1 MIDFRYHLVSLVSVF
16 LALAVGIVLG
26 AGPLKDAI
34 GQTITED
41 AASLRQQTASLR
53 SQLDTASSGIAHRDD
68 FVDAVAPALVS
79 GQLSGHSV
87 VLVLLPDADTA
98 IVKPLTQALKTS
110 GARVTGQVEVQG
122 RWTDPAEQAL
132 RDRIVTQVEA
142 SLPATTSGPAA
153 SGPAASGPAA
163 SGPAASGPAA
173 SGPAASGPPAPRHT
187 TTSGTAN
194 ERLSGLLARAL
205 VTAEISQ
212 TQRLDDTART
222 VLKGLSGAGLV
233 AVDGEVASRATEV
246 VVVAPAVDQNADKEV
261 STSNPA
267 PVDAGKAFSE
277 LAIVLDGACDGVVV
291 VGPASSARS
300 GGVVA
305 AVRGDSDTTKVVS
318 TVDTGGGPMGV
329 VSAVLALRE
338 QLSGGSGSYG
348 FGDGARSPLPALAGS
363 AS

>member
-16 LALAVGIVLG
+16 LALAVGVVLG
-26 AGPLKDAI
+26 AGPLKDTI

-68 FVDAVAPALVS
+68 FVTAVSPALVS
-79 GQLSGHSV
+79 GQLGGHSV

-98 IVKPLTQALKTS
+98 IVEPLTEALKTS
-110 GARVTGQVEVQG
+110 GARVTGQVEVKG
-122 RWTDPAEQAL
+122 MWTDPTEQAI
-132 RDRIVTQVEA
+132 RDRLVTQVEA
-142 SLPATTSGPAA
+142 SLPAAPSGPAPSGPAA
-153 SGPAASGPAA
+153 SGPATSRLTTTASG
-163 SGPAASGPAA
+163 
-173 SGPAASGPPAPRHT
+173 T
-187 TTSGTAN
+187 TN

-205 VTAEISQ
+205 VTTETSQ
-212 TQRLDDTART
+212 TQRSDDTART

-246 VVVAPAVDQNADKEV
+246 VVIAPAVDQNAGKEV
-261 STSNPA
+261 TTSNPA
-267 PVDAGKAFSE
+267 PVDVGRAFSE
-277 LAIVLDGACDGVVV
+277 MAIILDRACDGVVV

-305 AVRGDSDTTKVVS
+305 ALRGDSDTTKVVS

-329 VSAVLALRE
+329 VATVLALRE

-348 FGDGARSPLPALAGS
+348 FGDGARSPLPALADS